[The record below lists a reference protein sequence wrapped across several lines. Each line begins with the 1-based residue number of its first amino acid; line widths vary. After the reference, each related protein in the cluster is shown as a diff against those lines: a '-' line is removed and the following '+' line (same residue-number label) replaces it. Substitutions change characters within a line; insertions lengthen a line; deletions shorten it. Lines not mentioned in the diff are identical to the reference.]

1 MKQESKSTKKGPE
14 RSRLLKFGLF
24 IAVVSVLS
32 YQLYQIDWNSAKGLE
47 LSYPLALIG
56 AVVLVIVNLWME
68 FLKWNLVARQIT
80 SEKDAIRSAFWS
92 GIATGFI
99 TPNGWGNFLGRLLFF
114 RKREMLY
121 ITVATGFSNLSQLVP
136 TLLFGIW
143 AASFVFPTL
152 MAYFITAGFILLF
165 LYFFADLL
173 IPKKGV
179 SSKFLVR
186 FKQHAALYQKLKI
199 PLVLLSTI
207 RFLVFS
213 LQFVLLFMAFGYT
226 DFWFLME
233 KIWLV
238 YFITSFV
245 PSLWS
250 GKILIRESAALF
262 VFSNSIVETPDI
274 IVVSLLIYLINIALP
289 AMWSS
294 LVWMPRQLKK

>member
-14 RSRLLKFGLF
+14 RSRLLKIGLF
-24 IAVVSVLS
+24 IAVVAVLS
-32 YQLYQIDWNSAKGLE
+32 FQLYQIDWVQAKGLN
-47 LSYPLALIG
+47 LKYPFALVG
-56 AVVLVIVNLWME
+56 SVVLVSANLWME
-68 FLKWNLVARQIT
+68 FLKWNLIARQIT
-80 SEKDAIRSAFWS
+80 TEKSAIQASFWS

-121 ITVATGFSNLSQLVP
+121 VTIATGFSNLSQLVP

-143 AASFVFPTL
+143 AASAVFPKL
-152 MAYFITAGFILLF
+152 IIFFIAIGFVLVF
-165 LYFFADLL
+165 LYFFADILVPAGRKSKLL
-173 IPKKGV
+173 R
-179 SSKFLVR
+179 R
-186 FKQHAALYQKLKI
+186 FKRHAKVYQRLKL
-199 PLVLLSTI
+199 PLVFMSTL
-207 RFLVFS
+207 RFIIFS
-213 LQFVLLFMAFGYT
+213 LQFVLLFIAFGYT

-233 KIWLV
+233 KVWLV

-262 VFSNSIVETPDI
+262 VFANSIVETPDI
-274 IVVSLLIYLINIALP
+274 IVVSLLIYLINIAIP

>member
-1 MKQESKSTKKGPE
+1 MKEESKATKKGPE
-14 RSRLLKFGLF
+14 RSRLLKLGLLL
-24 IAVVSVLS
+24 AVFSVLS
-32 YQLYQIDWNSAKGLE
+32 YQLYSIDWKNAAGLTIH
-47 LSYPLALIG
+47 YPLALI
-56 AVVLVIVNLWME
+56 AAFLLVSANLGLE
-68 FLKWNLVARQIT
+68 FLKWNLIARQIT
-80 SEKDAIRSAFWS
+80 EEKLAIRSAFWS

-121 ITVATGFSNLSQLVP
+121 ITIATAFSNLSQLVP
-136 TLLFGIW
+136 TLIFGIW
-143 AASFVFPTL
+143 AASSVFPKL
-152 MAYFITAGFILLF
+152 IWFFVLSGFVLLF

-173 IPKKGV
+173 IPVNHKRYKWL
-179 SSKFLVR
+179 KR
-186 FKQHAALYQKLKI
+186 FKIHASIYQKLKI
-199 PLVLLSTI
+199 PLLVLSTC
-207 RFLVFS
+207 RFVVFS

-233 KIWLV
+233 KVWLI

-262 VFSNSIVETPDI
+262 VFANSAVETPDI
-274 IVVSLLIYLINIALP
+274 IVVSLLVYLINIALP

-294 LVWMPRQLKK
+294 LIWMPKQLKK